1 MKNSIKFLWLFFLLA
16 FIFINCGKKDE
27 ETKPAENTNQTT
39 TSSNVPN
46 DAKVYDVKSGIVTF
60 NDVIMKGMTQ
70 IFYFDDY
77 GKKEARYTTMEME
90 IAGQKIRSG
99 SVEINV
105 DGYLINYDIE
115 KKEGTK
121 TKSYGSIGGTKDL
134 PKELDKLSK
143 ELMDKYHL
151 KEIAPKEVLGKQCKG
166 YEIETMGINSKVWIW
181 NNIMLSSVV
190 QMSKDSKPI
199 EMTASKIETDVQIP
213 PEKFQVPADVKI
225 KEL

>member
-1 MKNSIKFLWLFFLLA
+1 
-16 FIFINCGKKDE
+16 
-27 ETKPAENTNQTT
+27 
-39 TSSNVPN
+39 
-46 DAKVYDVKSGIVTF
+46 
-60 NDVIMKGMTQ
+60 
-70 IFYFDDY
+70 
-77 GKKEARYTTMEME
+77 
-90 IAGQKIRSG
+90 
-99 SVEINV
+99 
-105 DGYLINYDIE
+105 
-115 KKEGTK
+115 
-121 TKSYGSIGGTKDL
+121 
-134 PKELDKLSK
+134 
-143 ELMDKYHL
+143 MDKYHL